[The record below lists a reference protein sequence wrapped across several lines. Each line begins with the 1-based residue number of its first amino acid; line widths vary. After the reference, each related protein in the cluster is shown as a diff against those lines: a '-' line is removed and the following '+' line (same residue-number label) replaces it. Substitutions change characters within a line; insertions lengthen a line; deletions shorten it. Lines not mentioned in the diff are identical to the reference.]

1 MKPIRIDIDAVVNEK
16 LLWKVY
22 DNISIETAIKKIKKV
37 EGFMY
42 ITKIEPVYF
51 L

>member
-1 MKPIRIDIDAVVNEK
+1 MKPIRIDIEVVVNKE

-22 DNISIETAIKKIKKV
+22 DNVSIETAIKKVKQV

>member
-1 MKPIRIDIDAVVNEK
+1 MKPIRIDIEAVVNEE
-16 LLWKVY
+16 LLWTVY
-22 DNISIETAIKKIKKV
+22 KNVSIETAIKKIKET

-51 L
+51 D